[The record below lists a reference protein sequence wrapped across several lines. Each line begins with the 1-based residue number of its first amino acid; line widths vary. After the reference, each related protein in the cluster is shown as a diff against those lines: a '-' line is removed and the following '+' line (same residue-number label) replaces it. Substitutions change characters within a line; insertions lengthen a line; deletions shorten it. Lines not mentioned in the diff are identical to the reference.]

1 MKARLMVS
9 RSKRVIFVRTLYGSE
24 KFIPDEPV
32 LIAPRLQRHCL
43 RAGID
48 FVDDEDA
55 DRPDILDEEKER
67 KEDPIDPDTREEL
80 IRAAI
85 TKIRDRGN
93 REDFTT
99 AGNPKML
106 VIAREAGLKKV
117 GRQEIEPIYEEENET
132 AELKRLAQEAEK
144 KAQLTENKSVK
155 DDPDDK
161 DTEDR

>member
-9 RSKRVIFVRTLYGSE
+9 RSKRVVFVRTLYGSE
-24 KFIPDEPV
+24 KFVPDQPV
-32 LIAPRLQRHCL
+32 LVAPRLQKQCL
-43 RAGID
+43 RTGID

-55 DRPDILDEEKER
+55 DRSDILNEEEER
-67 KEDPIDPDTREEL
+67 KEDPIDPETREEL

-85 TKIRDRGN
+85 TKIRDRGT
-93 REDFTT
+93 RSDFTT
-99 AGNPKML
+99 AGNPKM
-106 VIAREAGLKKV
+106 VCIAREAGLKKV
-117 GRQEIEPIYEEENET
+117 GRQEIEPIYEEENEA

-161 DTEDR
+161 DTKDR